1 MERVKGRLADHVV
14 TRRRSALE
22 AWSGARDWLRRG
34 AGPRH
39 CAPGSANWLAGWRSV
54 LACRPLARPKGA
66 PLTSQS
72 QIRQPWMA
80 TRVSVAGV
88 RQIDARGSEPD
99 VERLAATVSCPG
111 RENRYE
117 RASAHH
123 NGHSVGVSVTV
134 DGVRS
139 ALSSVESAALSG
151 VGAAALLSLS
161 VYLLGRQPGVRSSAE
176 DLTWY
181 ADSGNRFTVFVGL
194 NLAALGVVAF
204 LWFMAVIRRRLG
216 EREDQFFTTVF
227 LGSGFAFGLLTITA
241 AVCAAAPTL
250 VVHFGNLASLDES
263 TVALAHGLWFGLWG
277 VGASRLAGVFMAVT
291 STIGMRFDALPSWL
305 SRLGLVLGALLGVT
319 GAFAGPLDFLFTAWL
334 AAVSLTLLF
343 SRRRRGQARPAS
355 AR

>member
-1 MERVKGRLADHVV
+1 
-14 TRRRSALE
+14 
-22 AWSGARDWLRRG
+22 
-34 AGPRH
+34 
-39 CAPGSANWLAGWRSV
+39 
-54 LACRPLARPKGA
+54 
-66 PLTSQS
+66 
-72 QIRQPWMA
+72 
-80 TRVSVAGV
+80 
-88 RQIDARGSEPD
+88 
-99 VERLAATVSCPG
+99 
-111 RENRYE
+111 
-117 RASAHH
+117 
-123 NGHSVGVSVTV
+123 VSVTV
-134 DGVRS
+134 DGVRR

-151 VGAAALLSLS
+151 AGAAALLSLS

-227 LGSGFAFGLLTITA
+227 LGSGFAFGWLTITA

-250 VVHFGNLASLDES
+250 VVHFGDMASLDES

-277 VGASRLAGVFMAVT
+277 VGASRLAGVFMAAT
-291 STIGMRFDALPSWL
+291 STIGLRFGALPNWL

-319 GAFAGPLDFLFTAWL
+319 GAFAGPLDFLFTVWL

-343 SRRRRGQARPAS
+343 IRRRRGQPPAAS

>member
-1 MERVKGRLADHVV
+1 MTRALPRERVR
-14 TRRRSALE
+14 
-22 AWSGARDWLRRG
+22 
-34 AGPRH
+34 
-39 CAPGSANWLAGWRSV
+39 C
-54 LACRPLARPKGA
+54 
-66 PLTSQS
+66 
-72 QIRQPWMA
+72 
-80 TRVSVAGV
+80 
-88 RQIDARGSEPD
+88 
-99 VERLAATVSCPG
+99 
-111 RENRYE
+111 E
-117 RASAHH
+117 RAS
-123 NGHSVGVSVTV
+123 GHQKRHAVGVSVTV
-134 DGVRS
+134 DGVRR

-151 VGAAALLSLS
+151 AGAAALLSLS

-227 LGSGFAFGLLTITA
+227 LGSGFAFGWLTITA

-250 VVHFGNLASLDES
+250 VVHFGDMASLDES

-277 VGASRLAGVFMAVT
+277 VGASRLAGVFMAAT
-291 STIGMRFDALPSWL
+291 STIGLRFGALPNWL

-319 GAFAGPLDFLFTAWL
+319 GAFAGPLDFLFTVWL

-343 SRRRRGQARPAS
+343 IRRRRGQPPAAS